1 MPPETQDNSQL
12 DMQQLL
18 EEMDFKVL
26 RRGEVVEGSI
36 MRVDSDGIFLD
47 IGHKEEGFVPMGE
60 MKTIDRG
67 ELAKLAEGD
76 SLIAFVMRPDSQDGP
91 ILSVDRAR
99 GEEGWR
105 EIQKF
110 MEQDEAVEG
119 VIAGFNRGG
128 CILEVANVQG
138 FVPMSQLIT
147 ISRDVF
153 KQDSSE
159 STEPRSDDSIGKDLI
174 GNTLTV
180 KVLEVNRSRNRAIFS
195 ERSALQEQRD
205 EQKAV
210 LIQKLEEGEI
220 RKGVVT
226 GISNF
231 GAFVDLGG
239 ADGLIHIS
247 EMSWSMVESPE
258 DLVKVGEELDVYV
271 LRIDRETMKIAL
283 SLRRLQP
290 EPWETIFERYQVGDV
305 VDATVTKIAN
315 FGAFARLEDSI
326 EGLIH
331 ITELSD
337 AVITNPNEVV
347 SEGQE
352 IKVKI
357 LKIEMDRK
365 RLGLSLKQ
373 TIENLD
379 PAGYVSEAPL
389 EGESVTVD
397 TEDENEE
404 VVDDST
410 IASAASVEEDE
421 PVNQDEAETDSA
433 AVIETEV
440 DANDVT
446 EIETETEAETETDA
460 TDEGPDESED
470 PSLEKEE

>member
-1 MPPETQDNSQL
+1 MPPETQDNSPQ

-18 EEMDFKVL
+18 EEMDFKIL

-60 MKTIDRG
+60 MKTINK
-67 ELAKLAEGD
+67 EEMALLSEGD

-105 EIQKF
+105 DIQKL
-110 MEQDEAVEG
+110 MDEDQPVEG
-119 VIAGFNRGG
+119 VIVGFNRGG

-153 KQDSSE
+153 KQEVTE
-159 STEPRSDDSIGKDLI
+159 SGEPAVSDESIGKDLI

-205 EQKAV
+205 EQKAE
-210 LIQKLEEGEI
+210 LIQKLDEGEV

-305 VDATVTKIAN
+305 VDAKVTKIAN

-331 ITELSD
+331 ITELTD
-337 AVITNPNEVV
+337 AVITDPNEVV
-347 SEGQE
+347 SEGQD

-357 LKIEMDRK
+357 LKIEMERK

-373 TIENLD
+373 TTASLPPE
-379 PAGYVSEAPL
+379 GYTLAAEAPIEEESSL
-389 EGESVTVD
+389 EEIDTDVTDDDVV
-397 TEDENEE
+397 TAVEE
-404 VVDDST
+404 VVKE
-410 IASAASVEEDE
+410 ASIESDE
-421 PVNQDEAETDSA
+421 
-433 AVIETEV
+433 
-440 DANDVT
+440 
-446 EIETETEAETETDA
+446 DA
-460 TDEGPDESED
+460 TGSDEDATGDDNDEQTVDEEQGELVEPTD
-470 PSLEKEE
+470 EK

>member
-1 MPPETQDNSQL
+1 MPPETQDNSPQ

-18 EEMDFKVL
+18 EEMDFKIL

-60 MKTIDRG
+60 MKTINRE

-110 MEQDEAVEG
+110 MEQDQPVEG
-119 VIAGFNRGG
+119 VIVGFNRGG

-159 STEPRSDDSIGKDLI
+159 SGEPRSDDSIGKDLV

-210 LIQKLEEGEI
+210 LIEKLEEGEV

-373 TIENLD
+373 TVEGLD
-379 PAGYVSEAPL
+379 SAGYVSEAPL
-389 EGESVTVD
+389 ESDSIGVD
-397 TEDENEE
+397 TEDPDGEE
-404 VVDDST
+404 DGNSLA
-410 IASAASVEEDE
+410 ASAATTEAEETVEVEE
-421 PVNQDEAETDSA
+421 
-433 AVIETEV
+433 IETEV
-440 DANDVT
+440 SGV
-446 EIETETEAETETDA
+446 AEVDTDA
-460 TDEGPDESED
+460 TDEGQNDKGQDESED
-470 PSLEKEE
+470 PPIEKEE